1 MKKYEGFDLG
11 GIDLVSHSFSSE
23 LEKLYNFYLRDFFK
37 EKMSDE
43 QFDSYTYVVLDNHGH
58 GNTKLLS
65 PKNLCK
71 DLPQKSVVFVNWG
84 FHGDNYNET
93 ITECFEDFN
102 ENMENIFYQ
111 HQLIEDWIYLPYDK
125 TMNVYYDDEKIF
137 YLSKNEKTE
146 FPLLIVYKNEEE
158 EKYIFYFTYDAFHNG
173 AEGERNLIDSLIKNV
188 GKSGWANKL
197 FNNFVIEEKEKKKF
211 IPQKVFTSIDDMI
224 RNLDIEEEDLINEMI
239 SKVDIKRIMNLVNA
253 NIDQHEQIKER
264 ATVDSIKTWLR
275 DWAKSKYK
283 FYVLFD
289 NELYIKTTV
298 EYEKQE
304 LDLQRQLVELYHMYP
319 KYALTLNTFATDD
332 YLNNKISDRD
342 YSSLREYCEIKKGM
356 KLSKFLSSL
365 LQDEKFDID
374 LSKILQDKCIK
385 QNLYISIDPYDY
397 LTSAITKSGWRS
409 CHHFVTGEHAAGC
422 ASYMFDESTLVAYMC
437 HDKEYEYVIGKRK
450 FGGNSKNW
458 RQLIFVNTQENRCI
472 FSREYPQHYSNA
484 FVAEKT
490 RKLLEENICRFCDI
504 DDYWM
509 VSHNKEEYDV
519 DYTYPYH
526 MAYNDIPHQYT
537 TTIKHILQKKIY
549 TPTII
554 GAKVKCPICNRN
566 TNGNRDSRIIC
577 NNCITGETLK
587 CTTITLSGTP
597 VWTNNID
604 YATLDSGF
612 NVSSVVADRG
622 TYRTTT
628 TDRTT
633 TTNSA
638 IHSIRTDGSIPF

>member
-1 MKKYEGFDLG
+1 MKKYEDVRLG
-11 GIDLVSHSFSSE
+11 DIELVSHSAGS
-23 LEKLYNFYLRDFFK
+23 LEGLYDFYLKDFFK
-37 EKMSDE
+37 EKMSVE
-43 QFDSYTYVVLDNHGH
+43 QFDSYTYAILDNHGRCDM
-58 GNTKLLS
+58 KPLS
-65 PKNLCK
+65 PKILCE
-71 DLPQKSVVFVNWG
+71 DLPQKSIVFVNWG
-84 FHGDNYNET
+84 FHGDNYHEHLS
-93 ITECFEDFN
+93 ECFEDFN
-102 ENMENIFYQ
+102 EDMEDIFDKYG
-111 HQLIEDWIYLPYDK
+111 LVEDWIYLPYDES
-125 TMNVYYDDEKIF
+125 MNKYYNNEKIF

-173 AEGERNLIDSLIKNV
+173 SQPERNLIDLLIKNV
-188 GKSGWANKL
+188 AKSGWVSKL
-197 FNNFVIEEKEKKKF
+197 FDNFIIEEKVKKEF
-211 IPQKVFTSIDDMI
+211 VPQKVFTSIDDMI
-224 RNLDIEEEDLINEMI
+224 RDLDISEEDLIDEMI
-239 SKVDIKRIMNLVNA
+239 SKVDMKRIMNLVNA

-264 ATVDSIKTWLR
+264 ATIDNIKIWLR

-342 YSSLREYCEIKKGM
+342 YSSLREYCDIKKGM

-365 LQDEKFDID
+365 FQDEKFDID
-374 LSKILQDKCIK
+374 LSKILQDKSIK
-385 QNLYISIDPYDY
+385 QSLYISIDPYDY

-450 FGGNSKNW
+450 FSGNSKNW

-490 RKLLEENICRFCDI
+490 RQLLEENICRFCDI

-509 VSHNKEEYDV
+509 VSHNK
-519 DYTYPYH
+519 
-526 MAYNDIPHQYT
+526 
-537 TTIKHILQKKIY
+537 
-549 TPTII
+549 
-554 GAKVKCPICNRN
+554 
-566 TNGNRDSRIIC
+566 
-577 NNCITGETLK
+577 
-587 CTTITLSGTP
+587 
-597 VWTNNID
+597 
-604 YATLDSGF
+604 
-612 NVSSVVADRG
+612 
-622 TYRTTT
+622 
-628 TDRTT
+628 
-633 TTNSA
+633 
-638 IHSIRTDGSIPF
+638 